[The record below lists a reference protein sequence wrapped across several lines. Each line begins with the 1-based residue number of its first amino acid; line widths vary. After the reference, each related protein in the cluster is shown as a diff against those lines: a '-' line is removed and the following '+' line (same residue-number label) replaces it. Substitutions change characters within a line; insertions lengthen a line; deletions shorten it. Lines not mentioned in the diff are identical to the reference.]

1 MKDLNV
7 QFSLTK
13 ARTPQTKGKCENSNK
28 FINWLNPY
36 DGKLESEEELI
47 HIIEVVIT
55 GQSNQQIN
63 SGTNVAPVVL
73 FKKEKEYLTPIG
85 NNILLENYLNDHKRV
100 VVPSTLLVEWKG
112 AKYSVSKKY
121 IGHSVDLYETEESL
135 FIYQNNILIA
145 THTIS
150 QNKINYSKSHYVEA
164 LKASIKNKE
173 IDIEKM
179 ATQNLERLSRLGG
192 K

>member
-121 IGHSVDLYETEESL
+121 IGHSVDLYET
-135 FIYQNNILIA
+135 
-145 THTIS
+145 
-150 QNKINYSKSHYVEA
+150 NKINYSKSHYVEA